1 MAEKDLVNG
10 FLDRVNSMQDRSV
23 DVVKGIIE
31 GKEHVTVTFQKNV
44 MEPEREESPRRAHV
58 FSVPDGFCAYL
69 QKYGSDDI
77 VVLANAE
84 TGVAQAVLDETSAVG
99 FETITFEPKVHPLW
113 APWKGLIG
121 SKVRVKD
128 FARFVAGQGHVITI
142 PSPKMLLMTLAQ
154 VRLSKNVTIESGFGQ
169 KALNGIMVESVIK
182 GNSVTNPIEL
192 PDQIVVHCPMFYGT
206 EAVDI
211 AVDLLV
217 DACGD
222 EVLVNITSAD
232 AEVKRIEQIEGML
245 GKVADGLPNAT
256 VSLGMVHTVPWAYL
270 TGE

>member
-10 FLDRVNSMQDRSV
+10 FLDAVNSMQDRSV
-23 DVVKGIIE
+23 DVVKKII
-31 GKEHVTVTFQKNV
+31 GVKDHVTVTFKKEIV
-44 MEPEREESPRRAHV
+44 EPKRAESPRRAHV

-69 QKYGSDDI
+69 QRYGSGEI
-77 VVLANAE
+77 LVLANAE
-84 TGVAQAVLDETSAVG
+84 TGVAQAVLDETSTVG

-113 APWKGLIG
+113 APWKRLIYAEVN
-121 SKVRVKD
+121 VRK
-128 FARFVAGQGHVITI
+128 FAKFVAGQGHVIVS

-154 VRLSKNVTIESGFGQ
+154 VRL
-169 KALNGIMVESVIK
+169 LNGIMVESVIK

-211 AVDLLV
+211 AIDLLV
-217 DACGD
+217 DTYDD
-222 EVLVNITSAD
+222 EVFVRLTSAD